1 MKITFY
7 FKPNFPAHFVTCIMG
22 RLPFCLKLP
31 VTTIY
36 EVKSSSDRKSLYH
49 MGTLEFDFRV
59 GVFCTFYRF
68 EQLFT

>member
-1 MKITFY
+1 MPREVNI
-7 FKPNFPAHFVTCIMG
+7 FKVWHIGTPYNFILYKAVQ
-22 RLPFCLKLP
+22 
-31 VTTIY
+31 VTTVY

-49 MGTLEFDFRV
+49 MDTLEFDFRV

>member
-1 MKITFY
+1 MF
-7 FKPNFPAHFVTCIMG
+7 FDLNMF
-22 RLPFCLKLP
+22 LPFKVLQ
-31 VTTIY
+31 VTTSY

-49 MGTLEFDFRV
+49 KGTLEFDFRV